1 MSRKTLRMVLAELK
15 SIRTNDIFV
24 ADVVKC
30 CVALIESDLNP
41 GTLPPH
47 QRHSDTS
54 KAAAEEIAPKFG
66 RTTKAVLIALS
77 RYADGLTDEEGQSVM
92 RMDGNSYRPCRV
104 TLANNG
110 LVKDTGERRMTAHRK
125 KAAVW
130 AVTASGAD
138 FLRQAG
144 GR

>member
-30 CVALIESDLNP
+30 CVALIEADLNP

-54 KAAAEEIAPKFG
+54 KAAAAGIADKVG
-66 RTTKAVLIALS
+66 KLERTVLLLLS
-77 RYADGLTDEEGQSVM
+77 RHSDGLSDQEACSLLN
-92 RMDGNSYRPCRV
+92 MDGNTYRPRRV
-104 TLANNG
+104 TLANRG
-110 LVKDTGERRMTAHRK
+110 LVADTGQRRMTANQK